1 MGRPGGR
8 LHIDIQEAFA
18 ADTDIDSERFQR
30 AGGKI
35 DKYRVFMPAI
45 KLPPA
50 FRSRFVWPLALFCFI
65 SHRIHAT
72 VTTAI
77 PNMALFARHCSCTKS
92 KCRLFAACKGYA
104 ANQTRRSHRDRGVK
118 FIGTRFQIP
127 ARNRIFM
134 ASFWLLHNN

>member
-1 MGRPGGR
+1 VGRPGGR

-30 AGGKI
+30 AVGKI

-65 SHRIHAT
+65 GHRILAT
-72 VTTAI
+72 VTTGSGGVAA
-77 PNMALFARHCSCTKS
+77 PKS
-92 KCRLFAACKGYA
+92 
-104 ANQTRRSHRDRGVK
+104 S
-118 FIGTRFQIP
+118 
-127 ARNRIFM
+127 
-134 ASFWLLHNN
+134 SE